1 MSQVLAD
8 CAIISVL
15 LLVGYALRKHVK
27 LFQKIYIPASLLG
40 GFVGLLV
47 GPQVLGDAFPS
58 FHLAIGKTIA
68 GLPGLLICIVMALTF
83 LGTKSAKSKSS
94 WPAVFNSAVTYQVQ
108 ILVGLIVAYVCMQYY
123 DLPLGFGLTGIYG
136 FFSGHGTAAATGSV
150 FVEMGWKDGLG
161 VATTIATTGL
171 LSGIIM
177 GMVYVNIGIRKGWAR
192 KVDKPQDMPEEVRIG
207 FIEPGKR
214 KPIGLGVSYPDV
226 LDPLALQA
234 AICLIAYGGGIV
246 LRNLLILVWKPLD
259 AIPLFATCMLS
270 GVFLNKIM
278 LVSGTHKYTDRATI
292 QRISGFVLEILV
304 CAAVATT
311 PIEVFTTYLAPI
323 MILTVALMAS
333 NFVTCLLMGYTMFPK
348 DWFEGGVGC
357 YGTYSGV
364 LATGLMLVRALD
376 PNFETEGSTIAST
389 GAASS
394 YSYMVFYIAF
404 GPALSYQLSP
414 SVFIGGTAVIMV
426 ALLIISRK
434 FFWQNDRKF
443 SDLFTG
449 KAAAVSKAA
458 NAQAN
463 TEEAAA

>member
-1 MSQVLAD
+1 MLQVLTD

-40 GFVGLLV
+40 GFVGLLI
-47 GPQVLGDAFPS
+47 GPQVLGASLPS
-58 FHLAIGKTIA
+58 FHLEIGKSIA

-83 LGTKSAKSKSS
+83 LGTKKSKRKSS
-94 WPAVFNSAVTYQVQ
+94 WPAVFNSAVTYQAQ
-108 ILVGLIVAYVCMQYY
+108 ILVGLIVAYLCMRYY

-150 FVEMGWKDGLG
+150 FVELGWKDGLG

-177 GMVYVNIGIRKGWAR
+177 GMIYVNIGIRKGWAR
-192 KVDKPQDMPEEVRIG
+192 KVDKPQNLPEEVRIG
-207 FIEPGKR
+207 YIEPDKR
-214 KPIGLGVSYPDV
+214 KPIGLGVSYPDA

-234 AICLIAYGGGIV
+234 AICLIAFGGGIV
-246 LRNLLILVWKPLD
+246 LRNLLILAWKPLQ
-259 AIPLFATCMLS
+259 AIPLFATCMIS
-270 GVFLNKIM
+270 GLFLNKLMQI
-278 LVSGTHKYTDRATI
+278 SGTHKYADRATI
-292 QRISGFVLEILV
+292 QRISGLVLEILV

-323 MILTVALMAS
+323 VVLTVALMAT

-348 DWFEGGVGC
+348 DWFEGGIGC

-394 YSYMVFYIAF
+394 YSYMLLYIAF

-414 SVFIGGTAVIMV
+414 SVFIGGTAVILV
-426 ALLIISRK
+426 ALLFVSRK
-434 FFWQNDRKF
+434 FFWQDDRRF
-443 SDLFTG
+443 RDLFTG
-449 KAAAVSKAA
+449 KAAGISRTANVQA
-458 NAQAN
+458 NAEDAV
-463 TEEAAA
+463 A